1 MELTIPRTSGDPL
14 TIPVDAGHQVFI
26 VGANGSGKSALIQH
40 GVTSLGAHNVRRISA
55 HRQTWLQSAAINIT
69 PQSRRQ
75 FDQNLRAEEPNPEYR
90 WREWSSEQQVTS
102 VLFDLTAKE
111 NDLARRI
118 MEKSYA
124 GEQTA
129 VEEII
134 ARERPAFE
142 QINDLLIQGGFAVT
156 IRNSRGEEILTQHR
170 QSGVSYGMAQMSD
183 GERNAVILAANVLTV
198 GPGTVLLIDEPE
210 RHLHRSIIEPLL
222 SALFAERSDCAFLIS
237 THEIALPIANPAAKV
252 VILRSCVWDG
262 NQASAWDAEVLE
274 PGTGLPE
281 ELKRDVLG
289 SRRRVLFVEGTHSS
303 LDLPLYG
310 ALFPELS
317 VIPKG
322 SCEEVIRAV
331 KGLRGS
337 YEHHHVEAIG
347 LIDRDD
353 RADDGVSELAL
364 DCVFALDVCSVE
376 SLYYCSDAIEAIACR
391 QAESLGHDP
400 TEMLETAKQSALE
413 AIGADQGLAGRM
425 AARRSERAVYNRFAT
440 HVPDWRAIREAGEQ
454 LTIGEPIENPYQREL
469 NRFNNLVESGDLD
482 GLIARYPLRDS
493 GVFGRII
500 ATLRCRSQADYERM
514 VVARLRDDTN
524 LIENLK
530 DRIRPLAELLDSEIS
545 NDA

>member
-1 MELTIPRTSGDPL
+1 MELTIPMASGDPL
-14 TIPVDAGHQVFI
+14 TIPVDMGHQVFI
-26 VGANGSGKSALIQH
+26 VGPNGSGKSALIQH
-40 GVTSLGAHNVRRISA
+40 GVTSLGTHNVRRISA

-75 FDQNLRAEEPNPEYR
+75 FDQNLRAQESNPEYR

-124 GEQTA
+124 KEQTA

-142 QINDLLIQGGFAVT
+142 QINDLLSQGGFAVT
-156 IRNSRGEEILTQHR
+156 IRNSRGEEILAEHR
-170 QSGVSYGMAQMSD
+170 QSGNSYSMAQMSD

-198 GPGTVLLIDEPE
+198 SPGTVLLIDEPE

-222 SALFAERSDCAFLIS
+222 SALFTQRTDCAFVIS
-237 THEIALPIANPAAKV
+237 THEIALPIANPAASV
-252 VILRSCVWDG
+252 VILRSCLWNG
-262 NQASAWDAEVLE
+262 SQASAWDAEVLE
-274 PGTGLPE
+274 SGANLPE
-281 ELKRDVLG
+281 DLKRDVLG
-289 SRRRVLFVEGTHSS
+289 ARRRILFVEGAPNS
-303 LDLPLYG
+303 LDLPLYR

-353 RADDGVSELAL
+353 RDENDVSELAL
-364 DCVFALDVCSVE
+364 DSVFALDVFSVE
-376 SLYYCSDAIEAIACR
+376 SLHYCSDAIKAVACR
-391 QAESLGHDP
+391 QAESLGA
-400 TEMLETAKQSALE
+400 T
-413 AIGADQGLAGRM
+413 
-425 AARRSERAVYNRFAT
+425 RRRC
-440 HVPDWRAIREAGEQ
+440 
-454 LTIGEPIENPYQREL
+454 LK
-469 NRFNNLVESGDLD
+469 
-482 GLIARYPLRDS
+482 PLHK
-493 GVFGRII
+493 V
-500 ATLRCRSQADYERM
+500 LW
-514 VVARLRDDTN
+514 
-524 LIENLK
+524 K
-530 DRIRPLAELLDSEIS
+530 
-545 NDA
+545 